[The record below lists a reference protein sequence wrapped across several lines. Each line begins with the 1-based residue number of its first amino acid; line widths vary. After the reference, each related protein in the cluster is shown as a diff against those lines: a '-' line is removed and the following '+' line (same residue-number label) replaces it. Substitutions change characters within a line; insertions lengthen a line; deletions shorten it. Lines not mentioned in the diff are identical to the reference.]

1 MKKKYIAL
9 LLALVMTLTSF
20 PMTGIYAQSANYKI
34 ETLQQ
39 KQIIVGRGD
48 GGLQLN
54 EYLTRAEA
62 VKLLV
67 HASGMEELTK
77 NVDMSQQHFK
87 DVPSSH
93 WAFKYIELMKSYQ
106 MVAGM
111 PDGNFYPNDRI
122 SYEEMI
128 ALIVRLD
135 KDFPGVKGKSEGRWS
150 TPYLSY
156 AKDKNLLD
164 GVTLENSKNPSIR
177 RDIFYMIYNAL
188 PFMENNNRLRDMAE
202 RPVVENK
209 REQKNIPELIW
220 EPASPSIPTP
230 APTPTPDEP
239 IKPEVDPGAGNNDKP
254 SVDPGKNDTPEM
266 KTARKFLGQFIDKAK
281 SLLKGLTPSD
291 ETDPKK
297 IDMGEVVAK
306 PEDIATLQE
315 AIKAAE
321 AEFNNPNA
329 TLKSLEK
336 AKGEMEQASIDFKTV
351 EGEKPIEVI
360 PYEKEDI
367 VTEGNVIKGLTDQG
381 KEKLKKNKNI
391 LVIPAMEG
399 VEDIAD
405 NAFANVPIKVLEID
419 GSIKT
424 IGVNAFLKC
433 GISKLTLHDGLEH
446 VKARAFSNN
455 NMKTVSIPG
464 TLNDVEANGFSN
476 SNIVNLTF
484 EEGVRFIGDSAFTS
498 NAISNIKFPTTLKQI
513 DLGAFKSNLMTTVDF
528 PDGLEEISP
537 KIFCRNKITE
547 VTVPNSL
554 KVFCGNSFR
563 YNPGFEGDTTFKMY
577 LKDPVE
583 ITSLD
588 GKTIE
593 DKLSEV
599 VQLRPYIFKGQLK
612 EEKTPLGIESWELIE
627 RQGDISTYSAKFE
640 QISDEKLDSLLG
652 DNKKDGTS
660 NETVQEN
667 LKKIRL
673 IVKVKVS
680 NDVLGIWDADDF
692 TVEGNKITG
701 FTEKGKKRVESDK
714 NLVIPSIEGVDTI
727 AKNAFKNPTRA
738 PKIDLASV
746 EIPKNIKTIEMVAFG
761 ANPIEKVRFNDGL
774 EMIGNAAFMA
784 HQIKDLRLPD
794 SLKSVGDMAFRGLPR
809 QKTLENITLGKNLET
824 IGRNAFMNGNLSELE
839 LNENLKKIDV
849 NAFSGN
855 QLTSVKFNTGLQE
868 IGCNAFA
875 NNQLTK
881 VNLPLNIQKAC
892 ENAFSGNS
900 EVEVIL
906 GNRLGVKGMTADEI
920 KAMLKEKVTTKV
932 GYGKNGDSIAEIEN
946 WEIDGDIAKPVL
958 SDASVEAP
966 FVIKLDAHFDKG
978 TSQDID
984 DDYQGVPWTPEDF
997 VVKDGVLT
1005 AIADGAKDK
1014 LATSYRVTIPAKD
1027 AKGNKITKIAPNL
1040 FGRNASDPD
1049 NTKIKELV
1057 IEDGIEEIG
1066 GAAFRNNLIEELI
1079 IPDSVKTIGGG
1090 AFSNNNQLRK
1100 LTLSK
1105 NLTEIQPSSFFG
1117 AGIEELVIPEGVT
1130 KVGMRAF
1137 SDCTALKAL
1146 TLPSTLETIDS
1157 FAFQNTKN
1165 LQTLEIPGNVKV
1177 IGRNAFAFSGLI
1189 NLTLNEGT
1197 EEIGSKAFYYNSI
1210 LRVII
1215 PKSVKKLDDSAF
1227 AENASIEIVR

>member
-1 MKKKYIAL
+1 M
-9 LLALVMTLTSF
+9 
-20 PMTGIYAQSANYKI
+20 
-34 ETLQQ
+34 
-39 KQIIVGRGD
+39 
-48 GGLQLN
+48 
-54 EYLTRAEA
+54 
-62 VKLLV
+62 
-67 HASGMEELTK
+67 
-77 NVDMSQQHFK
+77 
-87 DVPSSH
+87 
-93 WAFKYIELMKSYQ
+93 
-106 MVAGM
+106 
-111 PDGNFYPNDRI
+111 
-122 SYEEMI
+122 
-128 ALIVRLD
+128 
-135 KDFPGVKGKSEGRWS
+135 
-150 TPYLSY
+150 
-156 AKDKNLLD
+156 
-164 GVTLENSKNPSIR
+164 
-177 RDIFYMIYNAL
+177 
-188 PFMENNNRLRDMAE
+188 
-202 RPVVENK
+202 
-209 REQKNIPELIW
+209 
-220 EPASPSIPTP
+220 
-230 APTPTPDEP
+230 
-239 IKPEVDPGAGNNDKP
+239 
-254 SVDPGKNDTPEM
+254 
-266 KTARKFLGQFIDKAK
+266 
-281 SLLKGLTPSD
+281 
-291 ETDPKK
+291 
-297 IDMGEVVAK
+297 
-306 PEDIATLQE
+306 
-315 AIKAAE
+315 
-321 AEFNNPNA
+321 
-329 TLKSLEK
+329 
-336 AKGEMEQASIDFKTV
+336 
-351 EGEKPIEVI
+351 
-360 PYEKEDI
+360 
-367 VTEGNVIKGLTDQG
+367 
-381 KEKLKKNKNI
+381 
-391 LVIPAMEG
+391 
-399 VEDIAD
+399 
-405 NAFANVPIKVLEID
+405 PIKVLEID

-424 IGVNAFLKC
+424 IGSTAFLKC
-433 GISKLTLHDGLEH
+433 GIAKLTLNDGLEH

-464 TLNDVEANGFSN
+464 TLNDVEPNGFAN

-513 DLGAFKSNLMTTVDF
+513 DLGAFKSNLMTAVDF

-588 GKTIE
+588 GKTVE

-612 EEKTPLGIESWELIE
+612 DEKTPLDIESWELIE
-627 RQGDISTYSAKFE
+627 RQGDVSTYSAKFE

-701 FTEKGKKRVESDK
+701 FTDKGKERVATDK
-714 NLVIPSIEGVDTI
+714 NLVVPVIDGVDTI
-727 AKNAFKNPTRA
+727 AKSAFRNSRTA
-738 PKIDLASV
+738 SFDLESV
-746 EIPKNIKTIEMVAFG
+746 EIPKNIKIIEMAAFG
-761 ANPIEKVRFNDGL
+761 VNPIEKVRFNEGL
-774 EMIGNAAFMA
+774 ETIGNQAFMA
-784 HQIKDLRLPD
+784 HHIKDLQLPD
-794 SLKSVGDMAFRGLPR
+794 SLKSIGDMAFMGDRKMP
-809 QKTLENITLGKNLET
+809 TLERVALGKNLET
-824 IGRNAFMNGNLSELE
+824 IGRNAFKNCKLKELVC
-839 LNENLKKIDV
+839 NENLKKVDV
-849 NAFSGN
+849 SAFSGN
-855 QLTSVKFNTGLQE
+855 ELTSVKFNKDLEE
-868 IGCNAFA
+868 ISCSAFEG
-875 NNQLTK
+875 NKLTK
-881 VNLPLNIQKAC
+881 VNLPFGVKKICASAFRG
-892 ENAFSGNS
+892 NADI
-900 EVEVIL
+900 EVIL
-906 GNRLGVKGMTADEI
+906 GNRMGAKDMTPDAI
-920 KAMLKEKVTTKV
+920 KSMLKQKITTQV
-932 GYGKNGDSIAEIEN
+932 LYGNTGNQLNEITD
-946 WEIDGDIAKPVL
+946 WEITGDTAKPILKDPVV
-958 SDASVEAP
+958 DAP
-966 FVIKLDAHFDKG
+966 FVVKLDAHFDKG

-1014 LATSYRVTIPAKD
+1014 LATSNRVTIPAKD
-1027 AKGNKITKIAPNL
+1027 ANGNKITKIAPNL
-1040 FGRNASDPD
+1040 FARNAHDPD

-1105 NLTEIQPSSFFG
+1105 NLTEIAPSSFFG

-1130 KVGMRAF
+1130 KIGARAF
-1137 SDCTALKAL
+1137 SDCTALKTL
-1146 TLPSTLETIDS
+1146 SLPSTLEKIDG
-1157 FAFQNTKN
+1157 FALQNTKN

-1210 LRVII
+1210 LRVVI

-1227 AENASIEIVR
+1227 AENASIEIIR

>member
-164 GVTLENSKNPSIR
+164 GVTLENSKNLSIR

-281 SLLKGLTPSD
+281 SLLKGLTSSD
-291 ETDPKK
+291 ETDPQK

-336 AKGEMEQASIDFKTV
+336 AKEEMEQASIDFKTV

-433 GISKLTLHDGLEH
+433 GIAKLTLNDGLEH

-464 TLNDVEANGFSN
+464 TLNDVEANGFAN

-588 GKTIE
+588 GKTVE

-761 ANPIEKVRFNDGL
+761 ANPIEKVRFNEGL
-774 EMIGNAAFMA
+774 ETIGNAAFMA

-881 VNLPLNIQKAC
+881 VNLPLNIQKVC

-1027 AKGNKITKIAPNL
+1027 AKGNKIIKIAPNL

-1105 NLTEIQPSSFFG
+1105 NLTED
-1117 AGIEELVIPEGVT
+1117 
-1130 KVGMRAF
+1130 R
-1137 SDCTALKAL
+1137 
-1146 TLPSTLETIDS
+1146 
-1157 FAFQNTKN
+1157 
-1165 LQTLEIPGNVKV
+1165 
-1177 IGRNAFAFSGLI
+1177 
-1189 NLTLNEGT
+1189 
-1197 EEIGSKAFYYNSI
+1197 
-1210 LRVII
+1210 
-1215 PKSVKKLDDSAF
+1215 KSV
-1227 AENASIEIVR
+1227 V

>member
-1 MKKKYIAL
+1 MKKKCIAL

-20 PMTGIYAQSANYKI
+20 PVTGIYAQSANSKI
-34 ETLQQ
+34 ETLQK
-39 KQIIVGRGD
+39 KQIIVGRGGD
-48 GGLQLN
+48 GLQL
-54 EYLTRAEA
+54 EEHLTRAEA

-67 HASGMEELTK
+67 HASGMEGLTK

-93 WAFKYIELMKSYQ
+93 WAFKYIELMKSYH

-111 PDGNFYPNDRI
+111 PDGNFYPDADI

-135 KDFPGVKGKSEGRWS
+135 KDFSGAKNQTGEGTWS
-150 TPYLSY
+150 APYLNH

-164 GVTLENSKNPSIR
+164 GVVIDNLKSPSIR
-177 RDIFYMIYNAL
+177 RDIFLMIYNAL
-188 PFMENNNRLRDMAE
+188 PILEGNNRLHDVGKV
-202 RPVVENK
+202 PSIGSK
-209 REQKNIPELIW
+209 TDGKKIPELIFDPISPSKPNPTPD
-220 EPASPSIPTP
+220 PASTP
-230 APTPTPDEP
+230 DTPTPDTP
-239 IKPEVDPGAGNNDKP
+239 TKPDVDPGKEDEP

-266 KTARKFLGQFIDKAK
+266 KIAREFLGQFIDKAK

-291 ETDPKK
+291 ETDPQK
-297 IDMGEVVAK
+297 IDVGEVVAK

-315 AIKAAE
+315 AIKKAE
-321 AEFNNPNA
+321 AEYNNPNA
-329 TLKSLEK
+329 TLESLEK
-336 AKGEMEQASIDFKTV
+336 VKGEMEQATIDFKTV
-351 EGEKPIEVI
+351 EGERPIEVE
-360 PYEKEDI
+360 PYTEEDFVI
-367 VTEGNVIKGLTDQG
+367 EGNVLKGLTDKG
-381 KEKLKKNKNI
+381 KEKLEKNKNN
-391 LVIPAMEG
+391 LVIPAMDG
-399 VEDIAD
+399 VEEIAD

-424 IGVNAFLKC
+424 IGSNAFLKC
-433 GISKLTLHDGLEH
+433 GIAKLTLNDGLEH

-464 TLNDVEANGFSN
+464 TLNNVEPNGFAN

-484 EEGVRFIGDSAFTS
+484 EEGVHFIGDSAFTS
-498 NAISNIKFPTTLKQI
+498 NAISSIKFPSTLKQI

-563 YNPGFEGDTTFKMY
+563 YNPGFEGDTIFKMY

-588 GKTIE
+588 GMTIE
-593 DKLSEV
+593 EKLSDV

-612 EEKTPLGIESWELIE
+612 DEKTPLDIESWELID
-627 RQGDISTYSAKFE
+627 RQGDVSTYRAKFE
-640 QISDEKLDSLLG
+640 QISNEKLDSLLG
-652 DNKKDGTS
+652 KNKKDGTS

-680 NDVLGIWDADDF
+680 NDVLGIWDEDDF
-692 TVEGNKITG
+692 IVENNKITG
-701 FTEKGKKRVESDK
+701 FTDKGKERVATDK
-714 NLVIPSIEGVDTI
+714 NLVIPIMDGVDTI
-727 AKNAFKNPTRA
+727 SKGAFSK
-738 PKIDLASV
+738 KGLESV
-746 EIPKNIKTIEMVAFG
+746 EIPKNIKTIEMMAFG
-761 ANPIEKVRFNDGL
+761 GNTIKKVRFNEGL
-774 EMIGNAAFMA
+774 ETIESGSFLA
-784 HQIKDLRLPD
+784 HQIQDIQLPD
-794 SLKSVGDMAFRGLPR
+794 SLKVVGDQAFRGIPR
-809 QKTLENITLGKNLET
+809 QKTLKSLTLGKNLET
-824 IGRNAFMNGNLSELE
+824 IGINAFLNGNLTEIT
-839 LNENLKKIDV
+839 LNENLKTVGDS
-849 NAFSGN
+849 AFAN
-855 QLTSVKFNTGLQE
+855 HQLESVKLNTHLQS
-868 IGCNAFA
+868 IGCNAFGS
-875 NNQLTK
+875 NQLTK
-881 VNLPLNIQKAC
+881 VNLPFNIQKVCAT
-892 ENAFSGNS
+892 AFSGNEGI
-900 EVEVIL
+900 EVTL

-920 KAMLKEKVTTKV
+920 KTMLKEKVTTKV
-932 GYGKNGDSIAEIEN
+932 GYGRNGDSIAEIEN
-946 WEIDGDIAKPVL
+946 WEIEGDVAKPIL
-958 SDASVEAP
+958 SGASVTAP
-966 FVIKLDAHFDKG
+966 FVVKLDAHFDKG

-997 VVKDGVLT
+997 VVEEGT
-1005 AIADGAKDK
+1005 ITGIADTAKDK
-1014 LATSYRVTIPAKD
+1014 LATSNRVTIPAKD
-1027 AKGNKITKIAPNL
+1027 ANGNKITKIAPNL
-1040 FGRNASDPD
+1040 FARDAHDPD

-1066 GAAFRNNLIEELI
+1066 DAAFRNNLIEELI
-1079 IPDSVKTIGGG
+1079 IPDSVKIIGGG

-1105 NLTEIQPSSFFG
+1105 NLTEIQPSTFFG
-1117 AGIEELVIPEGVT
+1117 TGIEELVIPEGVT
-1130 KVGMRAF
+1130 KIGARAF
-1137 SDCTALKAL
+1137 SDCTSLKAL
-1146 TLPSTLETIDS
+1146 SLPSTLDTIDS
-1157 FAFQNTKN
+1157 YAVQNTKN

-1177 IGRNAFAFSGLI
+1177 IGRSAFSHSGLI

-1210 LRVII
+1210 LRVVI

-1227 AENASIEIVR
+1227 AKNESIEIIR

>member
-1 MKKKYIAL
+1 MKKKWI
-9 LLALVMTLTSF
+9 ALVMALVMVTTSL
-20 PMTGIYAQSANYKI
+20 PTPAIYAQTAHSKI

-48 GGLQLN
+48 GGLQLD
-54 EYLTRAEA
+54 EHLTRAEA

-67 HASGMEELTK
+67 HASGMEGLTT
-77 NVDMSQQHFK
+77 NVDTNRQHFK
-87 DVPSSH
+87 DVPANH
-93 WAFKYIELMKSYQ
+93 WAFKYIELMKNYQ

-111 PDGNFYPNDRI
+111 PDGNFYPNADI
-122 SYEEMI
+122 SYEEMV

-135 KDFPGVKGKSEGRWS
+135 KDFPGVKEKTAGRWS

-164 GVTLENSKNPSIR
+164 GVTMENSKNPSIR

-188 PFMENNNRLRDMAE
+188 PFMENNNRLRDVAE

-230 APTPTPDEP
+230 APTPTPDKP
-239 IKPEVDPGAGNNDKP
+239 IKPEVDPGDNDKP

-306 PEDIATLQE
+306 HEDIATLQE

-351 EGEKPIEVI
+351 EGEKPIKVI

-381 KEKLKKNKNI
+381 KEKLKRNKNI

-424 IGVNAFLKC
+424 IGSNAFLKC

-455 NMKTVSIPG
+455 NMKTVSVPG
-464 TLNDVEANGFSN
+464 TLNDVEANGFAN

-513 DLGAFKSNLMTTVDF
+513 DLGAFKSNLMTAVDF
-528 PDGLEEISP
+528 PNGLEEISP

-563 YNPGFEGDTTFKMY
+563 YNPGFEGDTIFKMY

-583 ITSLD
+583 IASLD
-588 GKTIE
+588 GMTIE

-612 EEKTPLGIESWELIE
+612 DEKTPLGIESWELIE
-627 RQGDISTYSAKFE
+627 RQGDVSTYSAKFE

-673 IVKVKVS
+673 IVKVKIS

-701 FTEKGKKRVESDK
+701 FTDKGKKRVATDK
-714 NLVIPSIEGVDTI
+714 NMVIPAIDGVDTI
-727 AKNAFKNPTRA
+727 AKSAFRNSRTA
-738 PKIDLASV
+738 AFDLESV
-746 EIPKNIKTIEMVAFG
+746 EIPKNIKAIEMAAFG
-761 ANPIEKVRFNDGL
+761 ANPIEKVRFNEGL
-774 EMIGNAAFMA
+774 ETIGSSAFMA
-784 HQIKDLRLPD
+784 HHIKELQLPD
-794 SLKSVGDMAFRGLPR
+794 SLKSVGNMAFMGDRKNP
-809 QKTLENITLGKNLET
+809 TLEKLDLGKNLES

-881 VNLPLNIQKAC
+881 VNLPLSIQKVCAT
-892 ENAFSGNS
+892 AFDNNDGI
-900 EVEVIL
+900 EVII

-978 TSQDID
+978 SDQDID

-997 VVKDGVLT
+997 VVEDSTITG
-1005 AIADGAKDK
+1005 ISDSAKDK
-1014 LATSYRVTIPAKD
+1014 LATSNRVTIPAKD

-1066 GAAFRNNLIEELI
+1066 SAAFRNNLIEEVV
-1079 IPDSVKTIGGG
+1079 IPDSVKIIGVG
-1090 AFSNNNQLRK
+1090 AFSNNNQLKK
-1100 LTLSK
+1100 LTLPK
-1105 NLTEIQPSSFFG
+1105 NIKEIAPSTFFG
-1117 AGIEELVIPEGVT
+1117 TGIEELVIPEGVT

-1137 SDCTALKAL
+1137 SDCMALK
-1146 TLPSTLETIDS
+1146 TLSLPNTLETIGG

-1165 LQTLEIPGNVKV
+1165 LQTVEIPGNVKV
-1177 IGRNAFAFSGLI
+1177 IGRSAFSHSGLI
-1189 NLTLNEGT
+1189 NLTLNEGI
-1197 EEIGSKAFYYNSI
+1197 EEIGIKAFQYNNI
-1210 LRVII
+1210 LKVII

-1227 AENASIEIVR
+1227 EDNASIEIIR